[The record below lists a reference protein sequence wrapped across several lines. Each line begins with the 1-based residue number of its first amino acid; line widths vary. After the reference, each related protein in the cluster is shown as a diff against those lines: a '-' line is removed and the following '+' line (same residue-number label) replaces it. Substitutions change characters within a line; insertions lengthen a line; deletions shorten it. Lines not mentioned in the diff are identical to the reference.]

1 MGKVGSSPAFRR
13 NNRQNPHPPRVEVDI
28 PVDDLV
34 GLTPEEM
41 ARNLAPEALLELAKL
56 VRGKGAAIRHATA
69 KLGAIKE
76 LLSYGISKPAQATT
90 ISAPDGGPVQSE
102 HVIRFIKPDNP
113 VLKSLR
119 SACKVSG
126 WSWVSFRHNTING
139 VFIKDAVLLR
149 T

>member
-1 MGKVGSSPAFRR
+1 MQPTLDARACAQHIVTVANRANPHYARMIAWRIMGKVGSSPAFRR

-76 LLSYGISKPAQATT
+76 LLSYGIAKPAQATT
-90 ISAPDGGPVQSE
+90 LSAPDGGPVRSE
-102 HVIRFIKPDNP
+102 HTIRFVDP
-113 VLKSLR
+113 
-119 SACKVSG
+119 A
-126 WSWVSFRHNTING
+126 
-139 VFIKDAVLLR
+139 
-149 T
+149 